1 MNFEEYEKQ
10 EKERI
15 EKNLLFA
22 EQGVRFIDIKQV
34 YIEGNE
40 VDIKKGTVLYPGV
53 ILEGKVKIGQDC
65 IIGPATR
72 ITESEIGDRTH
83 IQNSV
88 IIQSRIGTETKIGPF
103 AYLRPGS
110 DVGSGCRIGD
120 FVEIKNSVFG
130 DGSKASHLSYIG
142 DSDIGKDVNIGCGVV
157 FVNYDGSKKYRSKVG
172 DGAFIGCNANLVSP
186 VTLEEGSYIAAGSTV
201 TKDVPRG
208 ALYVERSKGRVL
220 EGWVEK
226 RGILKK

>member
-15 EKNLLFA
+15 RKNLFFA
-22 EQGVRFIDIKQV
+22 EKGVRFIDIKQV
-34 YIEGNE
+34 YIEGNK

-53 ILEGKVKIGQDC
+53 ILEGSVTIGEDC
-65 IIGPATR
+65 VIGPGTR
-72 ITESEIGDRTH
+72 ITESEIGDRTQ

-88 IIQSRIGTETKIGPF
+88 ITESRIGTETKIGPF

-172 DGAFIGCNANLVSP
+172 DGTFIGCNVNLVSP

-201 TKDVPRG
+201 TKDVPGG